1 MKLTIFLILFACFGS
16 LYLKAQ
22 TPAFKSYSTFDFVA
36 GEKVVAYED
45 FAQAAV
51 GDFPA
56 KWNSNGSGEI
66 VTLDGQPGK
75 WLQLNDATSS
85 FPEFIKNLPENFTLE
100 FNLAANP
107 DPIHKYTIHYFN
119 VVFTPESEPAKVFK
133 FNNLNM
139 AASNVV
145 FQIYP
150 HRGKAFSNLNTF
162 GPDGK
167 PLIRNKVES
176 DKFFLP
182 QKPFVK
188 VSIWRQKTRL
198 RIYLDEQKLWDLPRA
213 FEEGSTYKKVLFKVQ
228 DFGKGPYYISELRLA
243 EGLPDTRSR
252 LLTDGRFVTTGILF
266 DTNSDKIKPESYG
279 TLKQIA
285 QVLQEN
291 ADVKIRIMGHTDS
304 DGDDAKNLDLS
315 KRRAAAVKE
324 NLVREFGLEAARL
337 QTDGKGESQPTA
349 PNTTPEGKAN
359 NRRVE
364 FVKI

>member
-1 MKLTIFLILFACFGS
+1 MRSLIALFLVIIFSSIDLI
-16 LYLKAQ
+16 AQ
-22 TPAFKSYSTFDFVA
+22 TPAFKSYSQFDFVP
-36 GEKVVAYED
+36 GEKVMAFED
-45 FAQAAV
+45 FSQAAI

-56 KWNSNGSGEI
+56 KWNSNGSGEV
-66 VTLDGQPGK
+66 VTLEGLSGR
-75 WLQLNDATSS
+75 WLQLNDATLA

-107 DPIHKYTIHYFN
+107 DPVHKYPLHFFN
-119 VVFTPESEPAKVFK
+119 LVFTPESEPAKIFR
-133 FNNLNM
+133 FNALNM
-139 AASNVV
+139 ATSNVV
-145 FQIYP
+145 FQLYP

-167 PLIRNKVES
+167 PLIRNKAET

-188 VSIWRQKTRL
+188 VSVWRQKTRL
-198 RIYLDEQKLWDLPRA
+198 RVYVDEQKLWDIPRA
-213 FEEGSTYKKVLFKVQ
+213 FVEGSNYKKVIFRVQ

-243 EGLPDTRSR
+243 ETLPDTRSK
-252 LLTDGRFVTTGILF
+252 LMTDGRFVTTGILF
-266 DTNSDKIKPESYG
+266 DSNADKIKPESYG

-291 ADVKIRIMGHTDS
+291 AGVKVRIIGHTDS
-304 DGDDAKNLDLS
+304 DGDEAKNLDLS

-324 NLVREFGLEAARL
+324 NLVREFGIEAARL
-337 QTDGKGESQPTA
+337 QTDGKGESQPAA

-364 FVKI
+364 FIKM